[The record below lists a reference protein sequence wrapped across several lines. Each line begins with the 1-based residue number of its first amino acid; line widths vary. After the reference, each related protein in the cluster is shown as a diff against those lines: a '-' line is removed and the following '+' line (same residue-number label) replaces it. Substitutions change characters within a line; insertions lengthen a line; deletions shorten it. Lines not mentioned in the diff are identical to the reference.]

1 MDNPIFIDHEMI
13 PLLTHHDE
21 NCDNHYN
28 DPNIPNTSRADET
41 TFTMPGSTDLRATS
55 TLRLRQNEIKRGKTS
70 CFVQALKFSRWSR
83 FNQS

>member
-41 TFTMPGSTDLRATS
+41 TFTMPGSTDIRAT
-55 TLRLRQNEIKRGKTS
+55 
-70 CFVQALKFSRWSR
+70 
-83 FNQS
+83 